1 MNSPLGTLS
10 LLTTFGVGGPPAHFG
25 RFDGLGTLRSE
36 LALAEDRGRAVRVL
50 GGGSNLVVADAGIP
64 EHVLLPTSDAI
75 TFSDDGDSVVARAAA
90 GASWDAFVQ
99 ETTERGLFGV
109 ECLSGI
115 PGRVGATP
123 IQNVGAYG
131 QEIQD
136 TIVRV
141 HAYDRAL
148 REPVTL
154 EAHECAFGYRTSA
167 FKEALRGRYVVL
179 AVEFRLRKQPGERP
193 TYPEL
198 ERALASLGHAPSPAE
213 LRAAVLSLRR
223 AKSMVLDPNDE
234 NGRSAGSFF
243 VNVVTRASVADEID
257 QRLGVPVPRFPAGA
271 GEVKIPAAWLIER
284 AGLPRGTRL
293 GPVGLSTK
301 HALAIVAHE
310 GATAKDIVTFAWQVR
325 RRVEEEFGLCL
336 VPEPEFWGFGAL
348 DRGLPMIED

>member
-1 MNSPLGTLS
+1 MNLPLGTLS
-10 LLTTFGVGGPPAHFG
+10 LLTTFGVGGPPAHLG
-25 RFDGLGTLRSE
+25 RFDGLDTLCSE
-36 LALAEDRGRAVRVL
+36 LALAEDRGRAVRII

-75 TFSDDGDSVVARAAA
+75 TFTPDGDTVVVRAEA
-90 GASWDAFVQ
+90 GADWDTFV
-99 ETTERGLFGV
+99 EKTTERGLFGV

-131 QEIQD
+131 QEVKD

-141 HAYDRAL
+141 HAYDRS
-148 REPVTL
+148 RGEPATL
-154 EAHECAFGYRTSA
+154 DASECSFGYRTSA
-167 FKEALRGRYVVL
+167 FKEHLRGRYVVL
-179 AVEFRLRKQPGERP
+179 AVDFRLGRVPSRRP
-193 TYPEL
+193 IYPEL
-198 ERALASLGHAPSPAE
+198 DRALSGLGGAPSPAE
-213 LRAAVLSLRR
+213 LRTTVLALRR
-223 AKSMVLDPNDE
+223 AKSMVLDPSDE

-243 VNVVTRASVADEID
+243 VNVVTEASVADDID
-257 QRLGVPVPRFPAGA
+257 RRLGVAVPRFPAGA

-284 AGLPRGTRL
+284 AGLPRGTQL

-310 GATAKDIVTFAWQVR
+310 GATAKDIVTFAWHVR

-336 VPEPEFWGFGAL
+336 VPEPEFWGFGTL